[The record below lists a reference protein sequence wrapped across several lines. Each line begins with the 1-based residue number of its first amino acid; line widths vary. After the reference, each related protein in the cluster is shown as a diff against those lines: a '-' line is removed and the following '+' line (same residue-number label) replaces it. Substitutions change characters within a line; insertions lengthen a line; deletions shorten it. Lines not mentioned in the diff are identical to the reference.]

1 MIDAVVTWVDGEDP
15 QHLGKREKYKKC
27 KEDQWTH
34 TRADHATRFTD
45 SNEIWYCIH
54 AIRKFA
60 SYVDKIY
67 LVTDQQRPGWLTDR
81 VQQNLKVEIVDHSII
96 FQGYEQYLP
105 TFNSRTIE
113 TMLYRVPGIKDNFL
127 YFNDDVVLISP
138 TRKADYFR
146 QDQLVY
152 RGEWLWKLNL
162 KKRLTGLLPLDQ
174 IKLQKLT
181 GTGYI
186 GYRNEDKYF
195 KRSRYLLFRLAHSPY
210 PMNKEICK
218 QLFSSQE
225 KLASQIKYRFKNRQQ
240 YSPIS
245 LGANLAF
252 KVGRAK
258 KGANDYGY
266 LAGGSLS
273 KAELEQW
280 LRLFERNRSI
290 KSLCIQ
296 SLDQAGP
303 AVEKSI
309 KAFLQERLEK

>member
-34 TRADHATRFTD
+34 PRADHATRFTE

-127 YFNDDVVLISP
+127 YFNDDVVLISSP
-138 TRKADYFR
+138 GKQITLGKTNLFT
-146 QDQLVY
+146 
-152 RGEWLWKLNL
+152 GEN
-162 KKRLTGLLPLDQ
+162 G
-174 IKLQKLT
+174 
-181 GTGYI
+181 
-186 GYRNEDKYF
+186 
-195 KRSRYLLFRLAHSPY
+195 
-210 PMNKEICK
+210 C
-218 QLFSSQE
+218 
-225 KLASQIKYRFKNRQQ
+225 
-240 YSPIS
+240 
-245 LGANLAF
+245 
-252 KVGRAK
+252 
-258 KGANDYGY
+258 
-266 LAGGSLS
+266 GSLTS
-273 KAELEQW
+273 KSA
-280 LRLFERNRSI
+280 
-290 KSLCIQ
+290 
-296 SLDQAGP
+296 
-303 AVEKSI
+303 
-309 KAFLQERLEK
+309 